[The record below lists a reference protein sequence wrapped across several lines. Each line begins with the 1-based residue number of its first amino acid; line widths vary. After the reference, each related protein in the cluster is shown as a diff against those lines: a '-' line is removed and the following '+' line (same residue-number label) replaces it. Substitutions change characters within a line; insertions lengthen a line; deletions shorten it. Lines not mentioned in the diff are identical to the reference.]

1 MEVPMNTPNATTSQN
16 RQSTSVADLY
26 RIWAGYAAGLMI
38 FALTRNWIGF
48 ALWAVLV
55 PVGKLI
61 HVRYFPNFPRFLG
74 YGPIADDVF
83 PSTRYSQPT
92 AAVVTYYSA
101 LACPFCS
108 IVLARLEALQ
118 RKMSFTLNKV
128 DVSLHPQLLASKKI
142 KSVPVVGVGGNR
154 LVGNVTSEQL
164 ASLIGFREPSL
175 AASWAS

>member
-1 MEVPMNTPNATTSQN
+1 MEVPMNTSNATISQN
-16 RQSTSVADLY
+16 QQSCSVAGLY

-38 FALTRNWIGF
+38 FVFMRNWIGF

-61 HVRYFPNFPRFLG
+61 HIRYFPNFSRFLG
-74 YGPIADDVF
+74 YGPIADDVL

-92 AAVVTYYSA
+92 AVVVTYYSA
-101 LACPFCS
+101 LGCPFCP
-108 IVLARLEALQ
+108 IILARLEALQ

-142 KSVPVVGVGGNR
+142 KSVPVVEVGGNR

-164 ASLIGFREPSL
+164 AGLVGFREPSL
-175 AASWAS
+175 AAS